1 MSEKR
6 KSNAENLRAY
16 RQRRYNAGYRHLSTM
31 LTPAAGRVMDA
42 LKAQCSC
49 WGSCLKCTNEAL
61 LERVLTDYARRHK
74 LVRLT

>member
-1 MSEKR
+1 MS
-6 KSNAENLRAY
+6 SNLSKNADYLRAY

-31 LTPAAGRVMDA
+31 LTPAAGLVMDA

-49 WGSCLKCTNEAL
+49 YGSCLECTNEAL

-74 LVRLT
+74 LIRLR